1 MICRKKCVRH
11 QNLCSG
17 ARVEA
22 GEIPGGRRK
31 GPDQKQGEKDVAC
44 SETMRLFAY
53 NQVSYCHA
61 PWVMGKCHA
70 QVGWRSLRAILA
82 MGMRYIGQ
90 GEATMT
96 AAGMRPDLQ
105 HIRNVPF
112 PVPTSRASS
121 VTIPMGYRVD
131 ALMM

>member
-1 MICRKKCVRH
+1 MCERHGTGSGGASLLLICRKKCVRH

-53 NQVSYCHA
+53 NPSSYCA
-61 PWVMGKCHA
+61 
-70 QVGWRSLRAILA
+70 
-82 MGMRYIGQ
+82 
-90 GEATMT
+90 ATNF
-96 AAGMRPDLQ
+96 
-105 HIRNVPF
+105 RN
-112 PVPTSRASS
+112 R
-121 VTIPMGYRVD
+121 
-131 ALMM
+131 